1 MNKMRAMTIEK
12 FGDPSVFKES
22 LLDIPSPKDDEILVK
37 VHAASFNPADAA
49 ARNGDF
55 GKLIDL
61 SKPRILGVDVAG
73 EVVETGE
80 NASKYKTGDRVY
92 SYLSIKENGS
102 YAEYVVLK
110 EKDADLM
117 PEKLTY
123 VEAASLPLTSLTAY
137 QGVYDLGELKE
148 KQRIL
153 INGATGGVGVMA
165 IQLAKLKNAQILGTA
180 STDTLDVLRE
190 MNITQAIDYKKED
203 LYEVITEKLDLIY
216 NLAPLKEEK
225 MKSLFSFL
233 KDGGRFVSTTGIPED
248 AGSSSRI
255 KVISEQAKRGGGR
268 LHKITE
274 LVNQGKLTPQIS
286 STWNFVEIPEVHKL
300 HEDGKLH
307 GKAVF
312 VISESKG

>member
-22 LLDIPSPKDDEILVK
+22 LLEIPSPQEGEILVK
-37 VHAASFNPADAA
+37 VHAASFNPADAS

-61 SKPRILGVDVAG
+61 SRPRILGVDMAG
-73 EVVETGE
+73 EVDKSGK
-80 NASKYKTGDRVY
+80 NASKFKTGDRVY

-102 YAEYVVLK
+102 YAEYVTLK

-123 VEAASLPLTSLTAY
+123 EEAASLPLNSLTAY
-137 QGVYDLGELKE
+137 QGIYDLGELKE
-148 KQRIL
+148 NERVL
-153 INGATGGVGVMA
+153 INGATGGVGIMA

-180 STDTLDVLRE
+180 STDSLDILHE
-190 MNITQAIDYKKED
+190 MNITQIIDYKKED
-203 LYEVITEKLDLIY
+203 LLDAITEKLDLIY

-225 MKSLFSFL
+225 MKALFSLL

-248 AGSSSRI
+248 AGSITRI
-255 KVISEQAKRGGGR
+255 KVISEQAKRGGER
-268 LHKITE
+268 LRKITE
-274 LVNQGKLTPQIS
+274 LVNQGKLTPHIA
-286 STWNFVEIPEVHKL
+286 STWKFEEIPEVHRL

-312 VISESKG
+312 VISEPKG